1 MRDVL
6 LLVGAGQIG
15 MAIARR
21 IGFDKKIIIGDKNLV
36 NAKKIADIMKGKDTF
51 FVEDNPYGE
60 LRFKGEHQKSF
71 GAYLGETTPKTKIG
85 FVISACLNSNASSKI
100 ATQKPA
106 APTLSATLATSTAPC
121 P

>member
-36 NAKKIADIMKGKDTF
+36 NAKKIADIMYNAGFDLTYSPLPLGMGSMSIQVNAKK
-51 FVEDNPYGE
+51 EEPY
-60 LRFKGEHQKSF
+60 L
-71 GAYLGETTPKTKIG
+71 
-85 FVISACLNSNASSKI
+85 
-100 ATQKPA
+100 
-106 APTLSATLATSTAPC
+106 
-121 P
+121 